1 MQILRATAYRTM
13 PWKNGGGET
22 IEMAVSPAG
31 ASFDTF
37 DWRLS
42 MAHVGA
48 PGPFSLFPG
57 TDRTLSVIEGRGLTL
72 KLPDRD
78 VTLDRKSAP
87 FAFSGDVTV
96 DSTLVDGAI
105 DDLNV
110 MTRRSRCHH
119 RVQRR
124 HLVASTKL
132 ALSSEIAILI
142 ALRGSVELVGGSQ
155 AVTLD
160 SKDALVLKVDDISTL
175 TATPQDIP
183 QGRLDLFVIEIAFG
197 EQLAYATQPAIQP

>member
-1 MQILRATAYRTM
+1 MQILRATAYRRM
-13 PWKNGGGET
+13 PWRNGGGET

-48 PGPFSLFPG
+48 SGPFSLFPD
-57 TDRTLSVIEGRGLTL
+57 TDRTLSVIAGNGLTL

-78 VTLDRKSAP
+78 VTLDRKTAP
-87 FAFSGDVTV
+87 FAFPGDVTV
-96 DSTLVDGAI
+96 DSTLVDGPI

-110 MTRRSRCHH
+110 MTRRTRCHH

-124 HLVASTKL
+124 HLAVSTTL
-132 ALSSEIAILI
+132 ALSGEIAVLVAI
-142 ALRGSVELVGGSQ
+142 GGGVEVVAGSQ

-160 SKDALVLKVDDISTL
+160 SKDALALKVGDISTL
-175 TATPQDIP
+175 TATPQGTP
-183 QGRLDLFVIEIAFG
+183 QGTVDLFVVEIAF
-197 EQLAYATQPAIQP
+197 E

>member
-1 MQILRATAYRTM
+1 MRILRAAGYRRM

-22 IEMAVSPAG
+22 IEMVISPAG

-57 TDRTLSVIEGRGLTL
+57 IDRTLSVIEGHGLTL
-72 KLPDRD
+72 KLPERE
-78 VTLDRKSAP
+78 VTLHRQTTP
-87 FAFSGDVTV
+87 FAFPGDVAV
-96 DSTLVDGAI
+96 DSTLVDGPI

-119 RVQRR
+119 RVQR
-124 HLVASTKL
+124 HSLTATANL
-132 ALSSEIAILI
+132 AWSGE
-142 ALRGSVELVGGSQ
+142 VGIVVVIGGTAGITVGSQ
-155 AVTLD
+155 LVMLGPT
-160 SKDALVLKVDDISTL
+160 DAIVLEADDASVL
-175 TATPQDIP
+175 TATPQ
-183 QGRLDLFVIEIAFG
+183 GTAELFVVEIAFR
-197 EQLAYATQPAIQP
+197 

>member
-1 MQILRATAYRTM
+1 MRILRAASYRRM

-22 IEMAVSPAG
+22 IEMVVSPTA

-57 TDRTLSVIEGRGLTL
+57 IDRTLSVIAGHGLTL
-72 KLPDRD
+72 ALPERTP
-78 VTLDRKSAP
+78 VALNRCSAP
-87 FAFSGDVTV
+87 FAFPGDVTV
-96 DSTLVDGAI
+96 DSTLTDGPI

-119 RVQRR
+119 RVTR
-124 HLVASTKL
+124 HGLTTATRL
-132 ALSSEIAILI
+132 ALSGEIA
-142 ALRGSVELVGGSQ
+142 VLVAIGGGIEITAGSQ
-155 AVTLD
+155 LAMLGP
-160 SKDALVLKVDDISTL
+160 KDALVLEADDATAL
-175 TATPQDIP
+175 TATPQ
-183 QGRLDLFVIEIAFG
+183 GTADLFVIEIAFG
-197 EQLAYATQPAIQP
+197 

>member
-1 MQILRATAYRTM
+1 MRILRAAAYRRM

-22 IEMAVSPAG
+22 IEMVVSPAG

-57 TDRTLSVIEGRGLTL
+57 IDRTLSVIEGHGLTL
-72 KLPDRD
+72 KLPERE
-78 VTLDRKSAP
+78 VTLDRQTAP
-87 FAFSGDVTV
+87 FAFPGDVAV
-96 DSTLVDGAI
+96 DSTLVDGPI

-119 RVQRR
+119 RVQR
-124 HLVASTKL
+124 LSLAASTKL
-132 ALSSEIAILI
+132 ALSGEIAVLVAIG
-142 ALRGSVELVGGSQ
+142 GSVELATGSQ
-155 AVTLD
+155 TVTLAP
-160 SKDALVLKVDDISTL
+160 KDALEINDVTTL
-175 TATPQDIP
+175 TVTPQ
-183 QGRLDLFVIEIAFG
+183 GTADLFVVEIAFG
-197 EQLAYATQPAIQP
+197 